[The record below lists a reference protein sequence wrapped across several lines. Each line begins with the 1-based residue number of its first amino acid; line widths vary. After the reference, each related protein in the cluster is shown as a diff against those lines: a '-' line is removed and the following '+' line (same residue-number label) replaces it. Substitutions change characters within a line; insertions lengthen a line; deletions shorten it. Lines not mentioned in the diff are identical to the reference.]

1 MQSLKTLAVMA
12 LMIQGFLLVT
22 TVQSQAPSD
31 GSVDLS
37 KYKTYRWVPS
47 DPDPTATAQRRSN
60 HAKIRSAIEEILNSK
75 GFLYQEE
82 GPVDL
87 LVDFLGVGRDK
98 TEFSSQPYD
107 TGSYRTIRV
116 VTEGTLMVDIVEAKK
131 ELLLWR
137 GWATETIRGSEEF
150 DRKLSQA
157 LSKMFENFPSR

>member
-1 MQSLKTLAVMA
+1 MKSLKAAAVMA
-12 LMIQGFLLVT
+12 LMIQGFLLGA

-37 KYKTYRWVPS
+37 QYRTYRWVPS
-47 DPDPTATAQRRSN
+47 EPDPTATAQRRSN
-60 HAKIRSAIEEILNSK
+60 RAKVRSGIEEVLNSR

-87 LVDFLGVGRDK
+87 LVDFFGVGRDK
-98 TEFSSQPYD
+98 TEISSQPYD
-107 TGSYRTIRV
+107 SGSYSAVRV
-116 VTEGTLMVDIVEAKK
+116 VTEGTLMVDIVDAKK

-150 DRKLSQA
+150 DRILSQA